1 MNDHA
6 NEHQTNRLLYTLEEF
21 LLLAEPETIQDLQAH
36 LERQESNLSAHEL
49 VEALSQVVSQL
60 EESDD

>member
-1 MNDHA
+1 MHDHA
-6 NEHQTNRLLYTLEEF
+6 NEHQTNRLLFTLEEF

-36 LERQESNLSAHEL
+36 LERQGSNLSAHEL
-49 VEALSQVVSQL
+49 VEALSHVVSRL